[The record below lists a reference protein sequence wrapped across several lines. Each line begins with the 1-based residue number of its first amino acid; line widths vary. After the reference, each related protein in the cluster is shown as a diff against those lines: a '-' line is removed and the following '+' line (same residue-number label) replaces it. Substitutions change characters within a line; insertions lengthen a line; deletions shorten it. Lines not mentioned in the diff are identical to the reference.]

1 MSIKFATIHGL
12 CEKAKKIKLQTKT
25 AKANGRYVPDPGF
38 DGLSSVYVNIEHPIP
53 VMNYQEKTVTE
64 NGEVTAD
71 AGYDALSKVT
81 VNVPQTEARQ
91 PIVENITI
99 TKNGTYYAINATDNE
114 IVNSDTTEFDIPV
127 VVDSEATELYSYN
140 GIELPNIDDV
150 WTDKEMYPYALIV
163 RANDTSNVVILTAK
177 PVVFGSFEDIY
188 GGAQIGYHMDDRVP
202 IKLYEYVD
210 GEVVYS
216 DSNSGTNVVQSM
228 SPEFMDAE
236 TREYLRNNTW
246 ANHTINN
253 IDDNSVFVE
262 ASDPIPV
269 TNGTIINFKKS
280 QKIYNIELTD
290 DPRYSVELRFTM
302 NGDVYTLK
310 KSFDEIFKLDEEL
323 GSASISSAKIADILL
338 SEISGKFTSWDLSK
352 MIVKVGHAA
361 SLPEP
366 YCNAGFE
373 DGCVYFSDIL
383 SHMPDVTDWEFNIIG
398 PGFDKLDGFENVVV
412 NVKEAADTTAVDF
425 SEFTVGSFTETLS
438 DGTVITHTVIYDSNG
453 VPVQIDDIV
462 IGGLI

>member
-38 DGLSSVYVNIEHPIP
+38 DGLSSVYVNVEHPIP

-127 VVDSEATELYSYN
+127 V
-140 GIELPNIDDV
+140 
-150 WTDKEMYPYALIV
+150 
-163 RANDTSNVVILTAK
+163 
-177 PVVFGSFEDIY
+177 
-188 GGAQIGYHMDDRVP
+188 
-202 IKLYEYVD
+202 D
-210 GEVVYS
+210 GETTV
-216 DSNSGTNVVQSM
+216 
-228 SPEFMDAE
+228 
-236 TREYLRNNTW
+236 
-246 ANHTINN
+246 
-253 IDDNSVFVE
+253 
-262 ASDPIPV
+262 
-269 TNGTIINFKKS
+269 NFKKS

-290 DPRYSVELRFTM
+290 DSRYSVDLRFTM
-302 NGDVYTLK
+302 NGRPHTLK

-323 GSASISSAKIADILL
+323 GSASISSAKISDILV
-338 SEISGKFTSWDLSK
+338 SEISAGFESWDLSK

-425 SEFTVGSFTETLS
+425 SGFTVGSFTETLS